1 MEELIITEEE
11 LDYFTN
17 IPDRVCEDATPYR
30 TKNSSFEE
38 ESKGCITLEE
48 FGIMWKKAIENDP
61 RFI

>member
-17 IPDRVCEDATPYR
+17 IPYRVCEKTTPYR
-30 TKNSSFEE
+30 KKNSSFEE

-48 FGIMWKKAIENDP
+48 FSILLDEAIIRIMPDP
-61 RFI
+61 